1 MKKITLIAGLVL
13 AFASFSNAQLAY
25 QRGTIQAD
33 VTEGNTFSNYTTG
46 INTTAHEVGWGH
58 FVGCRDPLSI
68 EYGISNR
75 FGIGLTSSSDYYMID
90 PSRFYGFSVANN
102 QVKALASEFTIDG
115 SYHFYV
121 TRHWD
126 IAGVLSFGSSTVSF
140 SGNNG
145 YQPNTDT
152 YKANSILAS
161 DGTYNYNA
169 KGFIVRTGLHAR
181 YFIGHLGFVA
191 MFTAFNEGAQV
202 QKEIAGQYTTGITGF
217 AKEFGFCWRFKK

>member
-1 MKKITLIAGLVL
+1 MKKITLIVCLVL

-68 EYGISNR
+68 EYGISSR
-75 FGIGLTSSSDYYMID
+75 FGIGLSSGSDYYMIA
-90 PSRFYGFSVANN
+90 PSQFYGFSVPYD

-126 IAGVLSFGSSTVSF
+126 IAAVLSLGFTTVTF
-140 SGNNG
+140 NGYYG
-145 YQPNTDT
+145 YQPNSDT
-152 YKANSILAS
+152 YKATGILAS
-161 DGTYNYNA
+161 DGTYNYTA
-169 KGFIVRTGLHAR
+169 KGNIIRTGAHVR

-191 MFTAFNEGAQV
+191 MFTAFSEAAQV
-202 QKEIAGQYTTGITGF
+202 PKTTGQYATNITGF
-217 AKEFGFCWRFKK
+217 AKEFGLCWRFKK